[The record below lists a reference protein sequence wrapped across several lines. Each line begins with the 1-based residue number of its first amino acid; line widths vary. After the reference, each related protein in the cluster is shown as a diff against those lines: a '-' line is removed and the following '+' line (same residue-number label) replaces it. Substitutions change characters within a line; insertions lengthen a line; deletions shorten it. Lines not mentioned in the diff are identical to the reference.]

1 VRALRLKCPPY
12 LVSSEPSVILR
23 AAMKD
28 DGFLTAREVTK
39 SFGGHRAVDG
49 FSFTLA
55 RGAIGGLVG
64 PNGAGKTTLFNCLA
78 GALQPT
84 SGQVKLDGRDITGAS
99 PDRVFAAGLAR
110 TFQIPR
116 PFPEMSVLDNVMLA
130 PRGQLGERF
139 WTNWLRPRAVAQQE
153 RAVQAAA
160 RHWLDFVGLSALAA
174 EPARVLSG
182 GQRKLLELA
191 RVMVAEPKLVLL
203 DEPGAGVNPAL
214 LDQIVDRVAALNRQG
229 VTFLVIEHNM
239 DLVATLCNPVM
250 VMAQGRMLAQGP
262 ADAVLRDERVVQ
274 AYLGDGA

>member
-1 VRALRLKCPPY
+1 M
-12 LVSSEPSVILR
+12 SSEPSVILR

-39 SFGGHRAVDG
+39 SFGGHRAVDA

-78 GALQPT
+78 GALKPT
-84 SGQVKLDGRDITGAS
+84 SGQVQLDGRDITGAS

-139 WTNWLRPRAVAQQE
+139 WANWLRPRAVAQQE

-160 RHWLDFVGLSALAA
+160 RHWLDFVGLSALAT

>member
-1 VRALRLKCPPY
+1 
-12 LVSSEPSVILR
+12 
-23 AAMKD
+23 MKD

-39 SFGGHRAVDG
+39 SFGGHRAVDA

-78 GALQPT
+78 GALEPT
-84 SGQVKLDGRDITGAS
+84 SGQVQLDGRDITGAS

-139 WTNWLRPRAVAQQE
+139 WANWLRPKAVAQQE

-214 LDQIVDRVAALNRQG
+214 LDQIVDRVAELNRQG

>member
-1 VRALRLKCPPY
+1 
-12 LVSSEPSVILR
+12 
-23 AAMKD
+23 MKD

-39 SFGGHRAVDG
+39 SFGGHRAVDA

-78 GALQPT
+78 GALKPT
-84 SGQVKLDGRDITGAS
+84 SGQVQLDGRDITGAS

-139 WTNWLRPRAVAQQE
+139 WANWLCPRAVAVQE
-153 RAVQAAA
+153 RTVREAAL
-160 RHWLDFVGLSALAA
+160 HWLDFVGLSALAN

-214 LDQIVDRVAALNRQG
+214 LDQIVGRVAELNRQG

>member
-1 VRALRLKCPPY
+1 
-12 LVSSEPSVILR
+12 
-23 AAMKD
+23 MKD

-39 SFGGHRAVDG
+39 SFGGHRAVDA

-139 WTNWLRPRAVAQQE
+139 WANWLRPRAVAQQE

-214 LDQIVDRVAALNRQG
+214 LDQIVDRVAELNRQG

-239 DLVATLCNPVM
+239 DLVAALCNPVM

>member
-1 VRALRLKCPPY
+1 M
-12 LVSSEPSVILR
+12 E
-23 AAMKD
+23 D

-39 SFGGHRAVDG
+39 SFGGHRAVDA

-78 GALQPT
+78 GALKPT
-84 SGQVKLDGRDITGAS
+84 SGQVQLDGRDITGAS

-139 WTNWLRPRAVAQQE
+139 WANWLRPRAVAAQE
-153 RAVQAAA
+153 RAVREAAL
-160 RHWLDFVGLSALAA
+160 HWLDFVGLSALAN

-214 LDQIVDRVAALNRQG
+214 LDQIVDRVAELNRQG

>member
-1 VRALRLKCPPY
+1 
-12 LVSSEPSVILR
+12 
-23 AAMKD
+23 MKD

-39 SFGGHRAVDG
+39 SFGGHRAVDA

-78 GALQPT
+78 GALKPT
-84 SGQVKLDGRDITGAS
+84 SGQVQLDGRDITGAS

-139 WTNWLRPRAVAQQE
+139 WANWLRPRAVSAQE
-153 RAVQAAA
+153 RAVRESA
-160 RHWLDFVGLSALAA
+160 RHWLDFVGLSALAN

-214 LDQIVDRVAALNRQG
+214 LDQIVDRVAELNRQG

>member
-1 VRALRLKCPPY
+1 
-12 LVSSEPSVILR
+12 
-23 AAMKD
+23 MKD

-39 SFGGHRAVDG
+39 SFGGHRAVDA

-78 GALQPT
+78 GALEPT

-116 PFPEMSVLDNVMLA
+116 PFPEMSVLDNMMLA

-139 WTNWLRPRAVAQQE
+139 WANWLRPRAVAQQE

>member
-1 VRALRLKCPPY
+1 
-12 LVSSEPSVILR
+12 
-23 AAMKD
+23 MKD
-28 DGFLTAREVTK
+28 DGFLTAKEVTK
-39 SFGGHRAVDG
+39 SFGGHRAVDR

-78 GALQPT
+78 GALQPS
-84 SGQVKLDGRDITGAS
+84 SGQVQLDGRDITGAA

-160 RHWLDFVGLSALAA
+160 QHWLDFVGLSALAA

-214 LDQIVDRVAALNRQG
+214 LDQIVDRVAELNRQG

-262 ADAVLRDERVVQ
+262 ADTVLRDERVVQ

>member
-1 VRALRLKCPPY
+1 
-12 LVSSEPSVILR
+12 
-23 AAMKD
+23 MKD

-78 GALQPT
+78 GALEPT
-84 SGQVKLDGRDITGAS
+84 SGQVQLDGRDITGAS

-139 WTNWLRPRAVAQQE
+139 WANWLRPRAVAQQE
-153 RAVQAAA
+153 RAVHAAA

-214 LDQIVDRVAALNRQG
+214 LDQIVDRVAELNRQG

-250 VMAQGRMLAQGP
+250 VIAQGRMLAQGP

>member
-1 VRALRLKCPPY
+1 
-12 LVSSEPSVILR
+12 
-23 AAMKD
+23 MKD

-39 SFGGHRAVDG
+39 SFGGHRAVDA

-139 WTNWLRPRAVAQQE
+139 WANWLRPRAVAQQE

-214 LDQIVDRVAALNRQG
+214 LDQIVDRVAELNRQG

-274 AYLGDGA
+274 AYLGDGV